1 MRILVLGIN
10 HAPEPVGIGPY
21 TAGMVAALAAAGH
34 QVRLVTAHPYY
45 PAWRVDPAGARPWYH
60 RERQGSVDIWRCPL
74 YVPRAPSG
82 ARRIAHHLSFAIAAL
97 APMAAAVVRFRPEL
111 VLTIAPSLLSVPLA
125 RLAAWLAQARL
136 WIHVQD
142 FEVEAAFA
150 TGLLNGAGCIA
161 RLAHRF
167 ERASLGSAQLV
178 SSISP
183 QMCRRLEQKGVP
195 PDRVTEFRNW
205 ADTDRITPTA
215 HASGYRSEWGLGNR
229 HVALY
234 SGNIGNKQGIEILV
248 EVARRLVA
256 REDIVFVVCGEGPY
270 RAQLEARA
278 AGLSNLQ
285 FRPLQPAEQ
294 MGALLGLA
302 SVHLLPQCAGAADLV
317 LPSKLGNMLA
327 SGRPIVATAAPGTG
341 IAQEVAGCGL
351 ITPPGDAAAMA
362 GAVVSLIDDGQRAAA
377 MGAAG
382 RRRAEACWSRSTILD
397 GFLQRVQALAG

>member
-1 MRILVLGIN
+1 MRILVLGLN

-34 QVRLVTAHPYY
+34 QVRLVTAKPYY
-45 PAWRVDPAGARPWYH
+45 PGWRVDPAAARPFYR
-60 RERQGSVDIWRCPL
+60 REWEESVDVWRCPL
-74 YVPRAPSG
+74 YVPRTPSG
-82 ARRIAHHLSFAIAAL
+82 ARRIAHHLSFALAAL
-97 APMAAAVVRFRPEL
+97 APMLVAAARFRPDL

-150 TGLLNGAGCIA
+150 TGLLEGAGCIA
-161 RLAHRF
+161 RVARRF
-167 ERASLGSAQLV
+167 ERASLGSAQQV

-183 QMCRRLEQKGVP
+183 QMCRRLEQKGVL
-195 PDRVTEFRNW
+195 PDCVTEFRNW
-205 ADTDRITPTA
+205 ADTDRVTPTA

-248 EVARRLVA
+248 EVARRLAA
-256 REDIVFVVCGEGPY
+256 REDIVFVVCGEGPH

-285 FRPLQPAEQ
+285 FRPLQPAEH
-294 MGALLGLA
+294 MGALLALA

-351 ITPPGDAAAMA
+351 VTPPGDAAAMA
-362 GAVVSLIDDGQRAAA
+362 AAIGSLIDDGQRAAA
-377 MGAAG
+377 LGAAG
-382 RRRAEACWSRSTILD
+382 RQRAEACWSRSTILD
-397 GFLQRVQALAG
+397 GFLQRVEALAG

>member
-1 MRILVLGIN
+1 MRILVLGLN

-34 QVRLVTAHPYY
+34 QVRLVTANPYY
-45 PAWRVDPAGARPWYH
+45 PGWRVDPADARPFYR
-60 RERQGSVDIWRCPL
+60 REQEGGVEVRRCPL
-74 YVPRAPSG
+74 YVPRDPSG
-82 ARRIAHHLSFAIAAL
+82 ARRIAHHLSFALAAL
-97 APMAAAVVRFRPEL
+97 VPMLAAAVRFRPDL

-150 TGLLNGAGCIA
+150 TGLLNGAGCTA

-167 ERASLGSAQLV
+167 ERASLGSAQMV

-183 QMCRRLEQKGVP
+183 QMCRRLEQKGVSP
-195 PDRVTEFRNW
+195 GRVTEFRNW
-205 ADTDRITPTA
+205 ADTDRVTPTA

-234 SGNIGNKQGIEILV
+234 AGNIGNKQGIEILV

-256 REDIVFVVCGEGPY
+256 REDIVFVVCGEGPN

-327 SGRPIVATAAPGTG
+327 SGRPIVATAAPDTG

-351 ITPPGDAAAMA
+351 VTPPGDAAAMA
-362 GAVVSLIDDGQRAAA
+362 GAIVSLIDDGQRATT

-382 RRRAEACWSRSTILD
+382 RQRAEARWSRSTIL
-397 GFLQRVQALAG
+397 GEFVERVEALAG